1 MTTPAVAH
9 VLQAEALLLDF
20 DGPVAALMPPPVNAQ
35 AADTVRE
42 AIRDLA
48 VPAEIATSTDHLAIL
63 RYVLAYRPDH
73 LAAVEAACTFAET
86 EAARTCAPSVHAT
99 ALFAHI
105 QRRGVPAAVV
115 SNNSE
120 AAVRT
125 FLDRYGW
132 TGRIDAF
139 SCRDP
144 HQPGLMKPDPHL
156 IEQAAAALEVDLGR
170 ALFIGDTL
178 SDIQAGSAAGVAV
191 LALAKH
197 PERAEQFAEAGAAS
211 VMGLDDARG
220 LRDLLA

>member
-1 MTTPAVAH
+1 MTTPAAAH

-20 DGPVAALMPPPVNAQ
+20 DGPIAALMPPPVNAQ
-35 AADTVRE
+35 AAATVRE
-42 AIRDLA
+42 ALHDLA

-63 RYVLAYRPDH
+63 RYVLAHRPDH
-73 LAAVEAACTFAET
+73 AATVEAACTCAEI
-86 EAARTCAPSVHAT
+86 EAARTCAPSVHAAT
-99 ALFAHI
+99 LFTHI
-105 QRRGVPAAVV
+105 QRSGVPAAVV

-132 TGRIDAF
+132 TGRVDVF

-144 HQPGLMKPDPHL
+144 HRPGLMKPDPHL

-178 SDIQAGSAAGVAV
+178 SDIQAGNAAGVAV

-197 PERAEQFAEAGAAS
+197 PERAQQFAEARAAA
-211 VMGLDDARG
+211 VMGLADAHG
-220 LRDLLA
+220 LRDLLQ

>member
-1 MTTPAVAH
+1 MTTPAATY
-9 VLQAEALLLDF
+9 VLKAEALLLDF
-20 DGPVAALMPPPVNAQ
+20 DGPIAALMPPPVNAH

-42 AIRDLA
+42 AIHDLA

-63 RYVLAYRPDH
+63 RYALAHRADQTR
-73 LAAVEAACTFAET
+73 LVEAACTRAEI
-86 EAARTCAPSVHAT
+86 EAARTCAPSVHAAT
-99 ALFAHI
+99 LFSHI

-132 TGRIDAF
+132 TSRVGVF

-144 HQPGLMKPDPHL
+144 HRPDLMKPDPYL
-156 IEQAAAALEVDLGR
+156 IEQAASALEVDLGD

-178 SDIQAGSAAGVAV
+178 SDIQAGNAAGVAV

-197 PERAEQFAEAGAAS
+197 PGRGEQFADAGAAA
-211 VMGLDDARG
+211 VMGLGDTHG
-220 LRDLLA
+220 LRDLLP